1 MQCRTMNEVEGTL
14 NRVLTEVDLAQ
25 SARTYWEQNECLI
38 LDRFISNHPTLQFL
52 AGAGGASFNR
62 HS

>member
-1 MQCRTMNEVEGTL
+1 MQYQTMNDVEETL
-14 NRVLTEVDLAQ
+14 NRVLTEVDLVQ
-25 SARTYWEQNECLI
+25 SGRTYWEQNECLI
-38 LDRFISNHPTLQFL
+38 LDRFISDHPTLQFL